1 MKEYKKGDLVQIEDV
16 YTGKY
21 FGKFEVVREMTK
33 EEQSGIYSFSVKGY
47 ILKNLSE
54 GIFKNDITHSNNFRM
69 RAL

>member
-16 YTGKY
+16 YTHKY

-33 EEQSGIYSFSVKGY
+33 EEQSGIYGFAVQGY
-47 ILKNLSE
+47 ILKNLTFGGE
-54 GIFKNDITHSNNFRM
+54 THSNNYRM